1 MSEETAHIID
11 SRLFRDLYGTPAMRA
26 VFSDRATLQAWF
38 DAEAALAEAQ
48 GQCGLIPKTAAEAI
62 ARAADAGRVDL
73 DALGEGIARV
83 GHPFVPAIKA
93 LEELA
98 GEAGAFVHFGATT
111 QDIMDTG
118 AVLQM
123 RAALDLIEAGVEG
136 LIAALTVQA
145 RAHRA
150 TVMAGRTHGQ
160 HAVPT
165 TLGLKLAVLVAEMR
179 RHQERIADLR
189 PRLLV
194 GQLAGAA
201 GTLATLGDQAGPVR
215 AAMLARL
222 GLAEP
227 AIVWHTARDAIAETV
242 ALLAM
247 IGSTCGKFA
256 GEVVNLQR
264 SEIAELAEPAGAERI
279 GSSTMPQ
286 KHNPMMAQN
295 VVALARLLAALP
307 ASALAAMMPEHER
320 DMAAWQ
326 MEWLVVPQAF
336 ILASGALHHATAI
349 ASGLR
354 VDAGRMRENLKNAGG
369 FINAEA
375 VMMALAARIGRPAA
389 HDLVS
394 AITRQAAQAG
404 TPLAEALASDAT
416 VAGHLDRAAI
426 DALLEPQAWLG
437 EAVAATDRAL

>member
-83 GHPFVPAIKA
+83 GHPFVPVIEA

-389 HDLVS
+389 HDLVG

>member
-11 SRLFRDLYGTPAMRA
+11 LHLFRDLYGTPAMRGL
-26 VFSDRATLQAWF
+26 FTDRATLQAWF
-38 DAEAALAEAQ
+38 DAESALAGAEA
-48 GQCGLIPKTAAEAI
+48 QCGLIPKTAAETI
-62 ARAADAGRVDL
+62 ARAADAAKVDL
-73 DALGEGIARV
+73 DALRRGIART
-83 GHPFVPAIKA
+83 GHPFVPAIEA

-123 RAALDLIEAGVEG
+123 RAALDLIAAGVESFTG
-136 LIAALTVQA
+136 ALTTQA
-145 RAHRA
+145 RTHRA

-160 HAVPT
+160 HAVPV
-165 TLGLKLAVLVAEMR
+165 TLGLKLAVLVAEMH
-179 RHQERIADLR
+179 RHQDRIADLR

-201 GTLATLGDQAGPVR
+201 GTLATLGDQASPVR

-227 AIVWHTARDAIAETV
+227 AIVWHTARDAIAECV
-242 ALLAM
+242 GLMAM
-247 IGSTCGKFA
+247 IGATCGKFA
-256 GEVVNLQR
+256 AEVVNLQR
-264 SEIAELAEPAGAERI
+264 SEIAELAEPAGPGSV

-286 KHNPMMAQN
+286 KHNPMVAQN

-307 ASALAAMMPEHER
+307 ASALAAMMHEHER

-326 MEWLVVPQAF
+326 MEWLVVPEAF

-354 VDAGRMRENLKNAGG
+354 VNAGRMGQNLKNAGG
-369 FINAEA
+369 FINSEA
-375 VMMALAARIGRPAA
+375 VMMALAGRIGRPAA
-389 HDLVS
+389 HDLVGTI
-394 AITRQAAQAG
+394 ARQAAQAG
-404 TPLAEALASDAT
+404 TPLAEALARDAT
-416 VAGHLDRAAI
+416 VARHLDRAAI
-426 DALLEPQAWLG
+426 DALLEPAAWLG
-437 EAVAATDRAL
+437 EAIAATDRAL

>member
-1 MSEETAHIID
+1 
-11 SRLFRDLYGTPAMRA
+11 
-26 VFSDRATLQAWF
+26 
-38 DAEAALAEAQ
+38 
-48 GQCGLIPKTAAEAI
+48 
-62 ARAADAGRVDL
+62 
-73 DALGEGIARV
+73 
-83 GHPFVPAIKA
+83 
-93 LEELA
+93 
-98 GEAGAFVHFGATT
+98 
-111 QDIMDTG
+111 
-118 AVLQM
+118 
-123 RAALDLIEAGVEG
+123 
-136 LIAALTVQA
+136 
-145 RAHRA
+145 
-150 TVMAGRTHGQ
+150 
-160 HAVPT
+160 
-165 TLGLKLAVLVAEMR
+165 
-179 RHQERIADLR
+179 
-189 PRLLV
+189 
-194 GQLAGAA
+194 
-201 GTLATLGDQAGPVR
+201 
-215 AAMLARL
+215 MLARL

-375 VMMALAARIGRPAA
+375 VMMALAGRIGRPAA
-389 HDLVS
+389 HDLVG